1 MVLTKPINAYPIL
14 LRVVLKPPS
23 PATDPRRGRRCE
35 RPCESRD
42 TSARVIVQCLQ
53 FCYNRAMSITRE
65 DVQHIAELAKL
76 RLTEA
81 EEARYQE
88 QLSAILDYAARL
100 NALDTSAISPTATVL
115 PLRSVMRDD
124 VARPSPSAD
133 EILAN
138 APARVDQAFEVRA
151 VLD

>member
-1 MVLTKPINAYPIL
+1 
-14 LRVVLKPPS
+14 
-23 PATDPRRGRRCE
+23 
-35 RPCESRD
+35 
-42 TSARVIVQCLQ
+42 
-53 FCYNRAMSITRE
+53 MSITRD

-76 RLTEA
+76 HLTEA

-115 PLRSVMRDD
+115 PLHSVMRDD
-124 VARPSPSAD
+124 VARPSPSTA
-133 EILAN
+133 EMLAN
-138 APARVDQAFEVRA
+138 APARVDSAFEVRA